1 MLAWL
6 AIRCLNADWQN
17 LEIRLLATY
26 EIYRSSLKTNVP
38 EIIVRALVAGEDHRF
53 YQHSGVDFIGILA
66 ALRRSIWQRRTYG
79 ASTINQQLIRVLTNR
94 YERTLK
100 RKIKEILLASLVTRS
115 IPKSDIPG
123 VYLSVAYFGWTMN
136 GLEQACRR
144 LGIVLPTITLRQAA
158 ALVAQIKYPR
168 PMNVSHARSRQINTR
183 TEHLIRLISR
193 GNDSQKLPIGAEP
206 DAAL

>member
-1 MLAWL
+1 MLAWF
-6 AIRCLNADWQN
+6 AMRYFKAEWQSV
-17 LEIRLLATY
+17 EIRLLATY
-26 EIYRSSLKTNVP
+26 DIYRSSLKTNVP
-38 EIIVRALVAGEDHRF
+38 EIIVRALIAGEDHRF
-53 YQHSGVDFIGILA
+53 YKHSGVDFIGIVA
-66 ALRRSIWQRRTYG
+66 AIRRSIWQRRMFG
-79 ASTINQQLIRVLTNR
+79 ASTINQQLIRVLTDR

-100 RKIKEILLASLVTRS
+100 RKVKEILFASLVTRA

-123 VYLSVAYFGWTMN
+123 LYLSIAYFGWAMN

-168 PMNVSHARSRQINTR
+168 PMSVSPARSRQIDTR
-183 TEHLIRLISR
+183 TEYLMRLISR
-193 GNDSQKLPIGAEP
+193 HNNCQKLSIGAEP

>member
-6 AIRCLNADWQN
+6 AVRCLNAEWQN

-66 ALRRSIWQRRTYG
+66 ALRRSMWQRRIYG

-100 RKIKEILLASLVTRS
+100 KKNKRDSTCEPSYS
-115 IPKSDIPG
+115 
-123 VYLSVAYFGWTMN
+123 FN
-136 GLEQACRR
+136 
-144 LGIVLPTITLRQAA
+144 
-158 ALVAQIKYPR
+158 
-168 PMNVSHARSRQINTR
+168 
-183 TEHLIRLISR
+183 
-193 GNDSQKLPIGAEP
+193 SQKRHSRSLSLRRIFWVDHERA
-206 DAAL
+206 